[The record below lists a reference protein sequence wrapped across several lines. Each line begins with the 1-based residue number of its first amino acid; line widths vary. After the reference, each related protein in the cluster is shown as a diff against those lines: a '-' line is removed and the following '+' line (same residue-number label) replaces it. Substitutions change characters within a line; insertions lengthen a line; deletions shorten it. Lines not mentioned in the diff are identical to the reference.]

1 MHIFTIC
8 SKNYLARALCLYNST
23 KNFNPNVKF
32 SLFLSDII
40 EYKGLGEIFDSANI
54 YYLDDLFNLNDIQKV
69 TSKYDITELNTAIK
83 ATCFKKLM
91 ATGCDRVLYL
101 DPDIEVF
108 DELDELNDLI
118 RSHDAIVTPHINS
131 QYSDD
136 FRPTDLDILT
146 SGTYNFGFLAL
157 NNTEQVIEF
166 LHWWEK
172 KLLNH
177 CYSDIPNGLFVD
189 QKFGELI
196 TSFVQNTHILHD
208 VSYNVAYWNLH
219 ERRVSKTK
227 NYTINGKP
235 LKFFHFSGLSKEIK
249 EVSRHQNRI
258 RVEKNSTTYRLLED
272 YQKKCRDLDSLFVK
286 STEPGFNYFHNG
298 KEILAI
304 HRVAMRLTDQALQ
317 VDAEARLVYHTST
330 FYSKRDIVI
339 NVSTNFQIK
348 LNCEP
353 ILAAALKI
361 RSDLVAY
368 FPITNNYPHEL
379 RSWFVAGGFKEFG
392 LTHHG
397 FELESEVNQPKPY
410 KIHSLYVLLANNPL
424 FRKIATKLVS
434 KSFLSRVKNYFFF
447 RLVEGV
453 SQPSSLKTAVNKYNE
468 RFERLTLE
476 ESLSKLNIKYVGYFD
491 YPTGLGK
498 AARDMAKHIY
508 KRGKL
513 SDIQKLHIPGKTA
526 TEDFHLNG
534 SGKEIDATICHC
546 NFDMLRLEEL
556 QFEWQGKRLLYCV
569 WELPFFPR
577 QWLNLISSLDCILVP
592 SKFVASNLYRSY
604 GIKSFVL
611 PHIITTS
618 LPDDTVVSRIKK
630 KYALKSSDI
639 NILISCDLDSFVAR
653 KNPEAAIYA
662 AIGAINKLGH
672 VPIKVI
678 VKIHG
683 STAQAFLDKFE
694 VMNLD
699 NFVFISD
706 TMTDPEYSSIKV
718 ISDIYI
724 SLHRSEGFGLNI
736 AEMINLG
743 KYVVT
748 TGYSGNLDFCISPKV
763 ELVKYKLVTVK
774 NDEYS
779 YSDYGQYWAEP
790 DLFDAEQKIIKV
802 INNIATRK
810 IESK

>member
-8 SKNYLARALCLYNST
+8 SKNYLARALCLYNSI
-23 KNFNPNVKF
+23 KSFNPNVKF

-40 EYKGLGEIFDSANI
+40 EYKDLGIIFDSANI
-54 YYLDDLFNLNDIQKV
+54 FYLDDLFNLNDISKI

-91 ATGCDRVLYL
+91 AIGCDRVLYL

-108 DELDELNDLI
+108 DELDELNDLL
-118 RSHDAIVTPHINS
+118 RFHDAIVTPHINS
-131 QYSDD
+131 QYLDD
-136 FRPTDLDILT
+136 FRPTDLDIIT

-157 NNTEQVIEF
+157 NNTEQVIGF
-166 LHWWEK
+166 LNWWET
-172 KLLNH
+172 KLLNF

-196 TSFVQNTHILHD
+196 TSFIQKTYILHD

-227 NYTINGKP
+227 NYSINGKP
-235 LKFFHFSGLSKEIK
+235 LKFFHFSGLSNQIE

-258 RVEKNSTTYRLLED
+258 RIEKNSTIYRLFED
-272 YQKKCRDLDSLFVK
+272 YKKKCRDLDSLFLQ
-286 STEPGFNYFHNG
+286 STESGFNYFHNG
-298 KEILAI
+298 NEILAI

-317 VDAEARLVYHTST
+317 VDEEARLVYHTRT

-339 NVSTNFQIK
+339 NVSTNLQIK

-361 RSDLVAY
+361 RGDLVAY
-368 FPITNNYPHEL
+368 FPITNTYPHEL
-379 RSWFVAGGFKEFG
+379 KSWFVAGGFKEFG

-397 FELESEVNQPKPY
+397 FESEANQPKSN
-410 KIHSLYVLLANNPL
+410 KIRSLYVLLAYNPS
-424 FRKIATKLVS
+424 FREFATKWVP
-434 KSFLSRVKNYFFF
+434 KSILSRVKNHFFF
-447 RLVEGV
+447 KLGKEG
-453 SQPSSLKTAVNKYNE
+453 SDHSSLESAVIKYNE
-468 RFERLTLE
+468 RFESLTLE
-476 ESLSKLNIKYVGYFD
+476 ESLPKLNIKYVGYFD

-498 AARDMAKHIY
+498 AARDMAKHFY
-508 KRGKL
+508 ERGKL
-513 SDIQKLHIPGKTA
+513 SDIQKLNILDKKA
-526 TEDFHLNG
+526 TEDFHLNR
-534 SGKEIDATICHC
+534 SGNEIDATICHC

-556 QFEWQGKRLLYCV
+556 QFTWQGKRLLYCV

-577 QWLNLISSLDCILVP
+577 HWLNLISSLDGILVP

-611 PHIITTS
+611 PHVITTS
-618 LPDDTVVSRIKK
+618 LPGDTVVSNTKK
-630 KYALKSSDI
+630 KYGLKSGDI

-662 AIGAINKLGH
+662 ALGAINKLRH
-672 VPIKVI
+672 IPIKVI
-678 VKIHG
+678 VKFHG
-683 STAQAFLDKFE
+683 STAPAFLKKFE
-694 VMNLD
+694 VMNLH

-706 TMTDPEYSSIKV
+706 NMTDPEYSSIKV

-736 AEMINLG
+736 AEMIDLG

-748 TGYSGNLDFCISPKV
+748 TGYSGNLDFCSLPNV

-774 NDEYS
+774 NDEYP
-779 YSDYGQYWAEP
+779 YSGYGQYWAEP
-790 DLFDAEQKIIKV
+790 DLFDAEQKIIKL
-802 INNIATRK
+802 ISQIATRK
-810 IESK
+810 LVSK